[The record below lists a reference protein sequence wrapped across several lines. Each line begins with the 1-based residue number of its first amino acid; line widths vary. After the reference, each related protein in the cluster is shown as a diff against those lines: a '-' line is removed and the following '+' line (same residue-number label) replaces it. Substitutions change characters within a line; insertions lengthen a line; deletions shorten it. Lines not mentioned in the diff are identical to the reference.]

1 MKKLPRVARSKNGGQ
16 KMSKNKWF
24 NIRVDEEEKR
34 KIEARAR
41 KYKMTTSRFLLS
53 QALEKEVKTRKV
65 LYLEQSTK
73 FLLKNLANNINQIA
87 IELHQQEQAKS
98 VFNRFNYTDKINQLN
113 LLIQEIKE
121 ALNER

>member
-1 MKKLPRVARSKNGGQ
+1 
-16 KMSKNKWF
+16 
-24 NIRVDEEEKR
+24 
-34 KIEARAR
+34 
-41 KYKMTTSRFLLS
+41 MTTSRFLLS